1 MINSVIYDCAGTYLN
16 RVPSVVTVNACRREE
31 RKVEDLNPVHT
42 GKQFSRN
49 SGTKANFAGHI
60 DICI

>member
-16 RVPSVVTVNACRREE
+16 RAPSVVTVNACRRE
-31 RKVEDLNPVHT
+31 RKVEDVKPVHT
-42 GKQFSRN
+42 GKQFNKN
-49 SGTKANFAGHI
+49 SGTKASVSAHI